1 MTWIDITMPLNNKIA
16 HWPGDTPFSYSLS
29 ATKEETG
36 SVNVGSI
43 TMSTHTGTHADAPYH
58 YKNNGSKINDL
69 PLELYIG
76 KAMVI
81 NAIGASSLD
90 RSLFEQF
97 PLENKTR
104 LLIKTTENRNLE
116 EFSSDFPT
124 VTPNGAA
131 YLAEQGIKLIG
142 VDAPSV
148 DSITSKDLPGHHSLD
163 QAGIAILENLVL
175 DQIAEGIYE
184 LIALPLLLHGA
195 DGSPV
200 RAVIKLIKEGFD
212 SNDK

>member
-81 NAIGASSLD
+81 NAIGVSSLD

-104 LLIKTTENRNLE
+104 LLIKTTENRSLE
-116 EFSSDFPT
+116 EFPSDFPT
-124 VTPNGAA
+124 VTPDGAA

-142 VDAPSV
+142 VDVPSV

-163 QAGIAILENLVL
+163 HAGIAILENLVL
-175 DQIAEGIYE
+175 DQVAEGIYE
-184 LIALPLLLHGA
+184 LIALPLSLHEA

-200 RAVIKLIKEGFD
+200 RAVIKLIREGFD
-212 SNDK
+212 LNDK